1 MSEVIVTGLKMFKGD
16 VEGQHYDTTTIFVD
30 MRMDESKGNQFG
42 RATVEMK
49 WPNSEMFHRLKPL
62 LQAAQESKQPFRCE
76 ITREEVAIGK
86 GQTRMELTEIQPLPL
101 RQPVQQV
108 KPV

>member
-1 MSEVIVTGLKMFKGD
+1 MSEVIVTGLKNFND
-16 VEGQHYDTTTIFVD
+16 TVEGTHYDNTTIYVD
-30 MRMDESKGNQFG
+30 MRMDESKGNQVG

-49 WPNSEMFHRLKPL
+49 WPSHTMFDKLLPL
-62 LQAAQESKQPFRCE
+62 FNAARAANQPFRCE

-86 GQTRMELTEIQPLPL
+86 GQTRMQLTEINPLPL
-101 RQPVQQV
+101 RQIN